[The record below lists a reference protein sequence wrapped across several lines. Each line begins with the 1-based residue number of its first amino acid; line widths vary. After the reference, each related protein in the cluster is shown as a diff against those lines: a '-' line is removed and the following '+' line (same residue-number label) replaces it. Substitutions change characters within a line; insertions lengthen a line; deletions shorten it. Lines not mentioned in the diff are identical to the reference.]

1 MPVESVSTSGRC
13 QLKTITTQK
22 TEGSM
27 KTLLNIIAALSFVGI
42 ASSAMAEQTATKEVV
57 VAVNNVYVPAG
68 FDSTT
73 DSYVVVSGVF
83 PNGCYKWKG
92 AEVTSPSA
100 YEHDVTSKAVVSQG
114 MCIQVLVPFSTD
126 VKLGKLQTGKH
137 TLKFMSNDGTYMQR
151 ELVVE

>member
-1 MPVESVSTSGRC
+1 M
-13 QLKTITTQK
+13 KTI
-22 TEGSM
+22 
-27 KTLLNIIAALSFVGI
+27 LNLIAALSFVGF
-42 ASSAMAEQTATKEVV
+42 ASSAFAGQQQAPTKEVT

-92 AEVTSPSA
+92 AEVANPTTF
-100 YEHDVTSKAVVSQG
+100 EHEVTSKAVVSQG

-151 ELVVE
+151 ELVIE